1 MIPENFVEK
10 NWLMLARNISAYD
23 HLVRGITSKDEVRSK
38 LEVLDAIAP
47 LSELPDIRREM
58 EPQGKFWQQSTP
70 LLRALKGMLDVPAH
84 TSLRIGMSPSS
95 GQIRR
100 LNFSYVLRATLAYI
114 IYQEIFSV
122 EENGPLWQT
131 VERCLNTGKL
141 SRTPS
146 RLMY

>member
-1 MIPENFVEK
+1 
-10 NWLMLARNISAYD
+10 
-23 HLVRGITSKDEVRSK
+23 VRSK

-70 LLRALKGMLDVPAH
+70 LLQALKGMLDVPAH
-84 TSLRIGMSPSS
+84 TSLRRGMSLST

-114 IYQEIFSV
+114 IHQEIFSV

-131 VERCLNTGKL
+131 VERCLNAGKL
-141 SRTPS
+141 SRTLS
-146 RLMY
+146 RSMS